1 MIKVA
6 DKKYT
11 LTQGLEL
18 LLNKTNPDLDERIT
32 DTDMK
37 NYLTICIDAG
47 LDYRQHGTVGKKLH
61 NVLAKLNRLD
71 QLQENVQV
79 IGNGL
84 KTVILPDNVDELKD
98 RLNLLI
104 GEYSAGNKSMFNE
117 INAVLDILM
126 KKKIINKKQLR
137 NILHK
142 IKS

>member
-1 MIKVA
+1 M
-6 DKKYT
+6 
-11 LTQGLEL
+11 QPPHQ
-18 LLNKTNPDLDERIT
+18 KTRIFYINRVYPTFDEKIT
-32 DTDMK
+32 DTDMN
-37 NYLTICIDAG
+37 NYLTISIDAG
-47 LDYRQHGTVGKKLH
+47 LDYRQEDRYVGKKLN
-61 NVLAKLNRLD
+61 NVLAKLNRLSE
-71 QLQENVQV
+71 LQKGVEVM
-79 IGNGL
+79 GNGL
-84 KTVILPDNVDELKD
+84 KTIILPDNVDELKE